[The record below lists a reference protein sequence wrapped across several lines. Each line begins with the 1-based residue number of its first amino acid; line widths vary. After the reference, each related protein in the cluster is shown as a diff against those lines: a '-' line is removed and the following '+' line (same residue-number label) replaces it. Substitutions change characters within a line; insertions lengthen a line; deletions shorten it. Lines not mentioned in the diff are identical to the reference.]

1 MKRIYL
7 STSDNPQFESH
18 APVEGELPAKFEGDS
33 SSLGLKTDGS
43 APAEL
48 ALPKSKENPVWN
60 GWDVLAVV
68 GLALVTIVVSQFAIL
83 LAAHK
88 LLYPHAKLE
97 DLPALHPIVLLISQF
112 VIDAAVVAY
121 MVLLVEGKY
130 HQSFWRAIRW
140 NWHKSMW
147 AMLALGAATF
157 IVLEMVGSLLPMP
170 KSTPFDDLFQNRR
183 DAFLLAIM
191 ATTLGPLMEEL
202 FFRGF
207 FYPVVAKRWGAG
219 WGIFLSALPFALMHM
234 QQYGYAWG
242 ILLVIFGVGVVCGIV
257 RAVTGSVA
265 ASFLVHVGYNG
276 TQMLI
281 FIFLTR
287 GFTRMP
293 KGVLECFSG

>member
-1 MKRIYL
+1 MK
-7 STSDNPQFESH
+7 
-18 APVEGELPAKFEGDS
+18 A
-33 SSLGLKTDGS
+33 DGS

-68 GLALVTIVVSQFAIL
+68 GLALVTILVSQFAIL
-83 LAAHK
+83 LAAHY

-97 DLPALHPIVLLISQF
+97 DLATLHPILLLISQF
-112 VIDAAVVAY
+112 VIDAFVVAY

-130 HQSFWRAIRW
+130 HHSFWRAIRW
-140 NWHKSMW
+140 NWPKSMW
-147 AMLALGAATF
+147 AMLALGTATYL
-157 IVLEMVGSLLPMP
+157 VLAMLSNLLPMP
-170 KSTPFDDLFQNRR
+170 KSTPFDNLFQNRR
-183 DAFLLAIM
+183 DAFLLAII

-207 FYPVVAKRWGAG
+207 FYPVVARRWGAG

-265 ASFLVHVGYNG
+265 ASVLVHVGYNG

-281 FIFLTR
+281 AIFLTR

-293 KGVLECFSG
+293 KGLLEYLSGC

>member
-1 MKRIYL
+1 V
-7 STSDNPQFESH
+7 SPDNSQFELQ
-18 APVEGELPAKFEGDS
+18 P
-33 SSLGLKTDGS
+33 SLGAEPPQTAS
-43 APAEL
+43 SPAPPSPSPVAPADPSL
-48 ALPKSKENPVWN
+48 AIQPVPKENPAWN

-68 GLALVTIVVSQFAIL
+68 GLALVTILVSQFAIL
-83 LAAHK
+83 LAAHY

-97 DLPALHPIVLLISQF
+97 DLATLHPILLLISQF

-130 HQSFWRAIRW
+130 HESFWRAIRW
-140 NWHKSMW
+140 NWQKSMW

-157 IVLEMVGSLLPMP
+157 IGLEMVGSLLPMP
-170 KSTPFDDLFQNRR
+170 KSTPFDNLFQNRR
-183 DAFLLAIM
+183 DAFLLAII

-276 TQMLI
+276 AQMLI
-281 FIFLTR
+281 AIFLTR

-293 KGVLECFSG
+293 KGVLEYFWGC

>member
-1 MKRIYL
+1 V
-7 STSDNPQFESH
+7 SPDNSQFELQ
-18 APVEGELPAKFEGDS
+18 P
-33 SSLGLKTDGS
+33 SLGGEPAQTASSPAPPPGS
-43 APAEL
+43 PVPPADPSL
-48 ALPKSKENPVWN
+48 AIQPVPDTKENPAWN

-68 GLALVTIVVSQFAIL
+68 GLALVTILVSQFAIL
-83 LAAHK
+83 LAAHY

-97 DLPALHPIVLLISQF
+97 DLARLHPILLLISQF

-130 HQSFWRAIRW
+130 HKSFWRAIRW
-140 NWHKSMW
+140 NWPKSMW
-147 AMLALGAATF
+147 ATLALGTATYL
-157 IVLEMVGSLLPMP
+157 VLAMLGSLLPMP

-183 DAFLLAIM
+183 DAFLLAII

-276 TQMLI
+276 AQMLI
-281 FIFLTR
+281 AIFLTR

-293 KGVLECFSG
+293 KGVMEYFWGC